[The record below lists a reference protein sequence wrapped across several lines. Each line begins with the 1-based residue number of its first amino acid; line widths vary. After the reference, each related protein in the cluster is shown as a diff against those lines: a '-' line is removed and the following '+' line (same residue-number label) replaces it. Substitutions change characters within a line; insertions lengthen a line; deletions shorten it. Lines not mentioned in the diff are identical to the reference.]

1 MTLKKLQKKLFEKLW
16 ALVSAAPGWILVGA
30 LLLAA
35 LSVLASVL
43 FLHLDSDQDRLVS
56 PDVPFQ
62 KRYLEHLENFGDQEY
77 IYAVIE
83 VDETAESREQA
94 RQFADA
100 LAERL
105 KQRPDL
111 VEAIYY
117 RIGATD
123 LGEGFL
129 YYASEQ
135 ELEGIVT
142 AARVL
147 GPLTGQWLQDGRLS
161 RFIDQLAV
169 LLDAPVESA
178 EAMDEAFFGT
188 AVGALQGLFDAMQA
202 ALEGEDPT
210 GPYLRLEADADQYF
224 FTDSERLLVMRLLP
238 VKDYGTM
245 DVIAEP
251 LAFIRE
257 ALAETRKEFP
267 QTLAGLTGRPVL
279 QADEMST
286 TDRDMR
292 RASVLAVTLV
302 GLFFMVILRGWL
314 RPLLIIASLLLAMAW
329 TFGFTTATLGV
340 LNLLSIVFALVLIG
354 IGVDFGVHVVM
365 RYIEG
370 RHDGMSVEQAV
381 RTALVQTGPGVLLGA
396 VTSVCAFYAVL
407 GSDFRGLAELG
418 LIGGTGILLCLIS
431 MLVVLPSL
439 LLLVGRRSRRTEAP
453 PRLVTVSFLEDV
465 TDRPRLLLGLLLLVT
480 LIFAPGLARTR
491 FNYNLLEL
499 QARGLESVEYEHRL
513 IEASGESTWYAIS
526 VAEDLEQG
534 AVLRQRFLE
543 LPSVAA
549 VESLID
555 LLPERQEQKAAILSR
570 ALAVV
575 PPPPFARIEPPSPD
589 AAELQTAL
597 GGLQERLENLEEQL
611 FAAGAGGELI
621 LLGNLLE
628 RVTSLRETLS
638 GNPDSAARLVD
649 LQEGLWQEGAAGVTR
664 LHGWLSAEPV
674 TVGDL
679 PPSLR
684 DLYIGRDGR
693 MQLKVVPVDDVW
705 QFDLLEAFVQDL
717 RGVDE
722 EVSGVPVGVLESA
735 RLMQRTFLSAALL
748 TLLLVS
754 LLLWLASRSLRQ
766 VVLTL
771 LPLAVSMVWL
781 LQLMGW
787 LGLSFNLAN
796 FFAIPIL
803 IAIGV
808 DGSVHFIARWKENGG
823 RSLFSTSTPMAVS
836 LSFITTMTGFS
847 GLLLLGHH
855 RGLASLGA
863 VMVLGS
869 ATGLLSCLLVLP
881 ALLKLGAGRGL
892 ESEETTD
899 F

>member
-1 MTLKKLQKKLFEKLW
+1 MTLKKLQEKMFEKLW
-16 ALVSAAPGWILVGA
+16 ELVAAAPGRLVAAA

-35 LSVLASVL
+35 ISVLGAVL

-62 KRYLEHLENFGDQEY
+62 KRYLEHLQNFGDQEY

-94 RQFADA
+94 RQFSDA

-117 RIGATD
+117 RISATD

-135 ELEGIVT
+135 ELEGI
-142 AARVL
+142 AAATRTL
-147 GPLTGQWLQDGRLS
+147 GPLTDQWLQDGRLS
-161 RFIDQLAV
+161 RFIDQLSA
-169 LLDAPVESA
+169 LLGAPAESA
-178 EAMDEAFFGT
+178 QAMDGEFFGT
-188 AVGALQGLFDAMQA
+188 ALGALQGLFDAMQA
-202 ALEGEDPT
+202 ALEGEDPAE
-210 GPYLRLEADADQYF
+210 PYLHLEADADQYF
-224 FTDSERLLVMRLLP
+224 FTESDRLLVMRLLP

-251 LAFIRE
+251 LAFIRQS
-257 ALAETRKEFP
+257 LAETRAEFP
-267 QTLAGLTGRPVL
+267 QTRAGLTGRPVL

-314 RPLLIIASLLLAMAW
+314 RPLLIITSLLLAMAW

-365 RYIEG
+365 RFIEG
-370 RHDGMSVEQAV
+370 RHGGMSVEQAV

-418 LIGGTGILLCLIS
+418 LIGGTGILFCLIS

-439 LLLVGRRSRRTEAP
+439 LLLVGKRSRRAEAP
-453 PRLVTVSFLEDV
+453 PRLVTVSFLEGV
-465 TDRPRLLLGLLLLVT
+465 TDRSGLLLGLLLLVT
-480 LIFAPGLARTR
+480 LLLAPGLARTR

-499 QARGLESVEYEHRL
+499 QARGLESVEYEHLL

-526 VAEDLEQG
+526 VVEDLEQ
-534 AVLRQRFLE
+534 AAIMRQRFLE
-543 LPSVAA
+543 LPSVAG
-549 VESLID
+549 VESLLD
-555 LLPERQEQKAAILSR
+555 LLPEGQERKADILSR
-570 ALAVV
+570 ALSAVPSPPFAAIV
-575 PPPPFARIEPPSPD
+575 PPPPKG
-589 AAELQTAL
+589 AELYTAL
-597 GGLQERLENLEEQL
+597 AGLQNRLEDLEEQL
-611 FAAGAGGELI
+611 FAAGAGDELI

-638 GNPDSAARLVD
+638 GQPDSAARLVD
-649 LQEGLWQEGAAGVTR
+649 LQEGLWQEVAAGVTR
-664 LHGWLSAEPV
+664 LHRWLEADPV
-674 TVGDL
+674 TVQDL

-684 DLYIGRDGR
+684 DLFIGRDGR
-693 MQLKVVPVDDVW
+693 MQLKVVPVGDVW

-717 RGVDE
+717 RRVDE
-722 EVSGVPVGVLESA
+722 EVSGVPVTVLESA

-748 TLLLVS
+748 TLVLVS

-836 LSFITTMTGFS
+836 LSFFTTMIGFS
-847 GLLLLGHH
+847 GLVLGHH

-881 ALLKLGAGRGL
+881 ALLKLGAARRLKG
-892 ESEETTD
+892 EED
-899 F
+899 SGS